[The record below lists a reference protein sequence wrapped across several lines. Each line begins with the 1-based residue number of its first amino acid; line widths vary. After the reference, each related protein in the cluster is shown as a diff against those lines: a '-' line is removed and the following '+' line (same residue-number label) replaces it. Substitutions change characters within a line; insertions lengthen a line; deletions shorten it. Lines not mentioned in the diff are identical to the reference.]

1 MNGMNEKTQESHEYK
16 RQLRLIKRREQDE
29 QGLSVKQM
37 SNVNKGF
44 SDVGKLTGNEG
55 EMPTK
60 FSVEAPNIEFTGCTF
75 KTKVSIQF
83 VSGASHSFD

>member
-1 MNGMNEKTQESHEYK
+1 
-16 RQLRLIKRREQDE
+16 
-29 QGLSVKQM
+29 M

-60 FSVEAPNIEFTGCTF
+60 FSVEAPNIEFTGCMF